1 MSVEQ
6 RLWGLGVTLPQPAA
20 PVANYVPWVKSGS
33 HLYISGQLPLLDG
46 TLAYSGKVGA
56 AVSIEDATDAA
67 RLCGV
72 NLIAQAKAALGSLEK
87 VRRVVKLGAFVNS
100 ASDFTRQPQV
110 ANGAS
115 DLMVTAFGEAIG
127 RHARS
132 AVGVNVL
139 PLDAAVEID
148 AVFEVDPD

>member
-1 MSVEQ
+1 MSVEM
-6 RLWGLGVTLPQPAA
+6 RLAELGVTLPQPAA
-20 PVANYVPWVKSGS
+20 PVANYVPWVKSGG
-33 HLYISGQLPLLDG
+33 HLYVSGQIPLRNG
-46 TLAYSGKVGA
+46 VLAYKGKVGDT
-56 AVSIEDATDAA
+56 VSVEDATEAA
-67 RLCGV
+67 RLCAL

-87 VRRVVKLGAFVNS
+87 VRRVVKLGAFISS
-100 ASDFTRQPQV
+100 ASGFSQQPAV

-115 DLMVTAFGEAIG
+115 DLMVAAFGSEVG

-148 AVFEVDPD
+148 AVFEIDPD